1 MSQKKSGKQGHKVRI
16 KSLIQSLVGTTKI
29 VIEQVFA
36 ETETNALVIKAR
48 PAKRE
53 QCRCGICHRRASG
66 YDSGRETRR
75 WRCLDVGAEMSYIE
89 SSLPRVR
96 CKEHGVVS
104 ASVPW
109 ASHKSRF
116 CKNFEETVAWLA
128 THASKKTVSELMRI
142 EWHTV
147 GNICNRVYRGL
158 EKAAPNR
165 FDGLVN
171 IGIDETSYK
180 KGHKYMTV
188 VINHDTASVV
198 WCGIGYGKEV
208 LSGFFKLLTPEQRSS
223 IRCVS
228 ADGAR
233 WIASCIDEYCPNAAR
248 CVDPFHVVAWATETL
263 DKERRR
269 AWSEA
274 YQTAKEAKKHGKGRP
289 AQGENVNPEKK
300 QAKAVKNLRYVL
312 LKNPENL
319 SENQQAQLEFLTQAN
334 PRLYR
339 AYLLKEGLR
348 LALKA
353 GADGIEYALN
363 KWMAWA
369 QRCRIPGFRELRL
382 KIKRN
387 FTAIIASAKHGLSN
401 ARMEAT
407 NNKIKLGIRTAFGFR
422 NPNSLI
428 AMVMLSCSA
437 VQPRLPGR

>member
-1 MSQKKSGKQGHKVRI
+1 
-16 KSLIQSLVGTTKI
+16 
-29 VIEQVFA
+29 
-36 ETETNALVIKAR
+36 
-48 PAKRE
+48 
-53 QCRCGICHRRASG
+53 
-66 YDSGRETRR
+66 
-75 WRCLDVGAEMSYIE
+75 
-89 SSLPRVR
+89 
-96 CKEHGVVS
+96 
-104 ASVPW
+104 
-109 ASHKSRF
+109 
-116 CKNFEETVAWLA
+116 
-128 THASKKTVSELMRI
+128 MR
-142 EWHTV
+142 
-147 GNICNRVYRGL
+147 
-158 EKAAPNR
+158 
-165 FDGLVN
+165 
-171 IGIDETSYK
+171 S
-180 KGHKYMTV
+180 
-188 VINHDTASVV
+188 NHDTAAVV

-208 LSGFFKLLTPEQRSS
+208 LAGFFELLSPEQRAS

-233 WIASCIDEYCPNAAR
+233 WIASCIDEYCPNAER
-248 CVDPFHVVAWATETL
+248 CVDPFHVVTWATETL

-274 YQTAKEAKKHGKGRP
+274 HLTAKEAKKRGPGRP
-289 AQGENVNPEKK
+289 AKGEEANLEKK

-353 GADGIEYALN
+353 GAEGIEYALN

-387 FTAIIASAKHGLSN
+387 FTVIVASAMHGLSN

-407 NNKIKLGIRTAFGFR
+407 NHCRQLKARQPSWQLGNVIF
-422 NPNSLI
+422 
-428 AMVMLSCSA
+428 
-437 VQPRLPGR
+437 

>member
-1 MSQKKSGKQGHKVRI
+1 MRI
-16 KSLIQSLVGTTKI
+16 KSLVQTFIGTAKI
-29 VIEQVFA
+29 VVDGIFTEA
-36 ETETNALVIKAR
+36 ETNAVIIKAQ
-48 PAKRE
+48 PTKRE
-53 QCRCGICHRRASG
+53 QCRCGICHRKASG
-66 YDSGRETRR
+66 YDSGSESRR
-75 WRCLDVGAEMSYIE
+75 WRCLDIGSTVVYIE
-89 SSLPRVR
+89 SPLPRVR
-96 CKEHGVVS
+96 CKAHGVVT

-109 ASHKSRF
+109 ARHKSRF
-116 CKNFEETVAWLA
+116 CKNFEETVTWLA
-128 THASKKTVSELMRI
+128 AHASKKVVSELMRI
-142 EWHTV
+142 EWHSV
-147 GNICNRVYRGL
+147 GRICSRVYK
-158 EKAAPNR
+158 EMESKMPSR

-188 VINHDTASVV
+188 VIDHDTASVI
-198 WCGIGYGKEV
+198 WCDIGYGKEV
-208 LSGFFKLLTPEQRSS
+208 LARFFELLTPEQRAF

-233 WIASCIDEYCPNAAR
+233 WIAACIEEYCPNAAR
-248 CVDPFHVVAWATETL
+248 CVDPFHVVSWATETL

-274 YQTAKEAKKHGKGRP
+274 NQTAKEAKKRSKGRP
-289 AQGENVNPEKK
+289 ASGEEVNPEKK

-353 GADGIEYALN
+353 GAAEIEQALS
-363 KWMAWA
+363 KWMEWA

-387 FTAIIASAKHGLSN
+387 FTSIVAASRYGLSN

-407 NNKIKLGIRTAFGFR
+407 NNKIKLVIRTAFGFR
-422 NPNSLI
+422 NSESLK
-428 AMVMLSCSA
+428 AMVMLTCSP
-437 VQPRLPGR
+437 VHLELPGR